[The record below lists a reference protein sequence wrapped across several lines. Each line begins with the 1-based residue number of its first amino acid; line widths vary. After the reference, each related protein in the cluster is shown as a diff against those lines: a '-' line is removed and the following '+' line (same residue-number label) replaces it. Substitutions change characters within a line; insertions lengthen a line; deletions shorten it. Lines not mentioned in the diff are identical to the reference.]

1 MADLNEQLRQG
12 AIESDGL
19 AAEASQASFVVE
31 RLIRLAGL
39 LGASIEGATG
49 EAHRR
54 LDLLEGRLSTA
65 EGELAQENGAA
76 VGALQGILA
85 SASQVHGQAGKL
97 LERVRGELGQLRA
110 EKDGV
115 RSNLEQEDEGTRD
128 RVHRYD
134 LQLRALEQNA
144 ESHREESH
152 AVVDVLRQQVEAVRS
167 TVADRRQALLAE
179 LNGLEYGIRLRL
191 DDVVRAYDDLAT
203 AIEHQLAELQSTAR
217 NLSDQVAEGLS
228 RRLQGD
234 ALAAL
239 ESAARPLREA
249 IEDLQDMVEDGKKE
263 AGNSLDDIASRIG
276 DVTASLD
283 RLRQP
288 LDSVKQYLR

>member
-12 AIESDGL
+12 ATESDGL
-19 AAEASQASFVVE
+19 AAEASQATFVVE

-39 LGASIEGATG
+39 LSASVDGATG

-54 LDLLEGRLSTA
+54 LDLLEGQLTAA
-65 EGELAQENGAA
+65 EGELVQQNGAA
-76 VGALQGILA
+76 VGVLQGILT
-85 SASQVHGQAGKL
+85 SATEVHGRAGKL

-115 RSNLEQEDEGTRD
+115 RANLEHEDETAQD

-134 LQLRALEQNA
+134 LQVRALEQNA
-144 ESHREESH
+144 ESHREEAH

-167 TVADRRQALLAE
+167 TMADRRQALLAE
-179 LNGLEYGIRLRL
+179 LNGLEYGIRVRL
-191 DDVVRAYDDLAT
+191 DDVVRAYDEVAN
-203 AIEHQLAELQSTAR
+203 AVEHQLAEMQSSSR
-217 NLSDQVAEGLS
+217 SLSDQVAESLA

-234 ALAAL
+234 ALSAL

-249 IEDLQDMVEDGKKE
+249 IDDLQDLVEDGQKE
-263 AGNSLDDIASRIG
+263 TGDSLGHIAGRVG

-288 LDSVKQYLR
+288 LDAVKQYLR